1 MWAIQ
6 VITAFVLL
14 TSCNTCKKTNN
25 SNNDNNRDTVLL
37 FRKDTSIIASTVTAV
52 IQCPFSKNTYT
63 DIKTLL
69 ILENPRL
76 LTAPEGVYELY
87 LTHQPPEIN
96 SLSSLQPEFVT
107 VLDLYSL
114 TAPGAKQQVEVDIS
128 KHIKKIFLS
137 TQPPFSFYISIHF
150 GPVILAD
157 ETYSSQAGELLFSGI
172 SIVQV
177 KN

>member
-1 MWAIQ
+1 M
-6 VITAFVLL
+6 
-14 TSCNTCKKTNN
+14 KTNN

-37 FRKDTSIIASTVTAV
+37 FRKDTSIIAGAVTAV
-52 IQCPFSKNTYT
+52 IQCPFSKNGNA

-87 LTHQPPEIN
+87 LTYEPPEIN

-114 TAPGAKQQVEVDIS
+114 TAPDAKQQVEVV
-128 KHIKKIFLS
+128 KIVLKN
-137 TQPPFSFYISIHF
+137 FYH
-150 GPVILAD
+150 
-157 ETYSSQAGELLFSGI
+157 SSL
-172 SIVQV
+172 
-177 KN
+177 K